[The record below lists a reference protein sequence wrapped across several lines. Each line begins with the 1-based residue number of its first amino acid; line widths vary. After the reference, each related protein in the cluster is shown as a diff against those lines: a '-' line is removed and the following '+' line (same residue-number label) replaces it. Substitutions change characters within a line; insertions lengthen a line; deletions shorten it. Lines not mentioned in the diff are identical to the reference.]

1 MDLGEVGAGGL
12 GIEDMA
18 EFEEDTQGDEGSNLL
33 EEFQLNKDE

>member
-1 MDLGEVGAGGL
+1 
-12 GIEDMA
+12 MA